1 MRGVYDV
8 EPQPKETAM
17 RTLLLMSSIIA
28 AVTAAAGCKDKKPTL
43 EAVTDATMGY
53 EIKIPKGASVLQKE
67 AANHTYSL
75 PLPDGLN
82 ELNVSLSSAQP
93 GDLANMARL
102 KQDFSQIKVT
112 SEKDVDGGKLMV
124 GAPGE
129 LGIQYVM
136 YSKPG
141 RNIGILVTCAGPKSE
156 EALLT
161 EMCSSLK
168 VTK

>member
-1 MRGVYDV
+1 
-8 EPQPKETAM
+8 M
-17 RTLLLMSSIIA
+17 RTLLLCSIIA
-28 AVTAAAGCKDKKPTL
+28 AVTAAAGCEKKKQQRPTL
-43 EAVTDATMGY
+43 EPVSDRTMGY
-53 EIKIPKGASVLQKE
+53 EILIPKGAQVLQKE
-67 AANHTYSL
+67 GTNHTYSL

-82 ELNVSLSSAQP
+82 ELNVSLSSAEP
-93 GDLANMARL
+93 GELANMVRL
-102 KQDFSQIKVT
+102 KQNFSQIKVQ
-112 SEKDVDGGKLMV
+112 SEKDLDGGKLMV
-124 GAPGE
+124 SEPGE

-141 RNIGILVTCAGPKSE
+141 RNIGILVTCAGPKTE

>member
-1 MRGVYDV
+1 
-8 EPQPKETAM
+8 M
-17 RTLLLMSSIIA
+17 RTLSLVCSIIA
-28 AVTAAAGCKDKKPTL
+28 CVTAAGGCSKKLTL
-43 EAVTDATMGY
+43 ETVTDPTMGY
-53 EIKIPKGASVLQKE
+53 EIKIAKGATVLQKE
-67 AANHTYSL
+67 AGNHTYSL

-93 GDLANMARL
+93 GELANMARL
-102 KQDFSQIKVT
+102 KQDFSQIKVK

-141 RNIGILVTCAGPKSE
+141 KSIGILVTCAGPTAE

-168 VTK
+168 VTN

>member
-1 MRGVYDV
+1 
-8 EPQPKETAM
+8 M
-17 RTLLLMSSIIA
+17 RTLLLMCSISA
-28 AVTAAAGCKDKKPTL
+28 AVTAAAGCSKKLTL
-43 EAVTDATMGY
+43 ETVTDPAMGY
-53 EIKIPKGASVLQKE
+53 EIKIPKGATVLQKE
-67 AANHTYSL
+67 ASNHTYSL

-82 ELNVSLSSAQP
+82 ELNVSLSSAQS
-93 GDLANMARL
+93 GELANMARL
-102 KQDFSQIKVT
+102 KQDFNQIKVK
-112 SEKDVDGGKLMV
+112 SETDVDGGKLMV

-141 RNIGILVTCAGPKSE
+141 KSIGILVTCAGPKSE

>member
-1 MRGVYDV
+1 
-8 EPQPKETAM
+8 M
-17 RTLLLMSSIIA
+17 RTLLLCSIIT
-28 AVTAAAGCKDKKPTL
+28 AVTATAGCEKKKPPLTL
-43 EAVTDATMGY
+43 EPVSDATMGY
-53 EIKIPKGASVLQKE
+53 EIKIPKGAQVLQKE

-93 GDLANMARL
+93 GDLANMVRL
-102 KQDFSQIKVT
+102 KQNFSQITVK

-124 GAPGE
+124 SAPGE

-141 RNIGILVTCAGPKSE
+141 KSIGILVTCAGPKTE